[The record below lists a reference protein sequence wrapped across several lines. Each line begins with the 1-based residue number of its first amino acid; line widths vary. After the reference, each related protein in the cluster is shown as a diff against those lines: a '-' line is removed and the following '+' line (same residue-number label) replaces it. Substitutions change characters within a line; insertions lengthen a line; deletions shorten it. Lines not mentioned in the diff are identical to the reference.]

1 MPYQHTYKT
10 TTFSNQISLENTPV
24 FHPDS
29 SGKEKDAEI
38 GYYYFGARYYNS
50 DLSLWLS
57 VDPMSDKYPSLS
69 PYNYCAWNPMKIVD
83 PNGNE
88 ISPIFSTE
96 GKLLGT
102 DDEGYKGRA
111 IVMEESSF
119 RQGMSHTEAK
129 SKGTFLDEYGSSI
142 SISDGD
148 WNKVEAYGGTRQKP
162 FLSNKSDERVFFKPD
177 KSYNIFSD
185 ESAYPCEPHMDIYM
199 PIDGIKTAEMKRN
212 EVFKVVDKT
221 MVTIRPN
228 QCIPYTFGSNR
239 NSPRLIIGTQPSGS
253 FFEMM
258 KGFVGNMLKGGLLK
272 NAPDSGWNALRDAF
286 AKY

>member
-1 MPYQHTYKT
+1 
-10 TTFSNQISLENTPV
+10 
-24 FHPDS
+24 
-29 SGKEKDAEI
+29 
-38 GYYYFGARYYNS
+38 
-50 DLSLWLS
+50 
-57 VDPMSDKYPSLS
+57 MSDKYPSLS